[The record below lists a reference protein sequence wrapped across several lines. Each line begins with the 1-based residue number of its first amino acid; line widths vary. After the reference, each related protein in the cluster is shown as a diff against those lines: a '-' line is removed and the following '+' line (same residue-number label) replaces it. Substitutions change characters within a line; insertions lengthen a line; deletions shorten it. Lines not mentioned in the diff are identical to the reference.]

1 VTPVPLEL
9 PLRPAEAAELA
20 FLIFDRAEGKPLSD
34 DLRNRLAARA
44 AVLKLQTLTPFPG
57 SLERD
62 PVHHTVYYLAVDG
75 TAATGGDGA
84 DSDKVPLLLHMALA
98 AAPTSSIYHK
108 PLLIGRMRRPN
119 GPEMVINAIPF
130 GPGDRHNV
138 ETFAARINSA
148 FYPQPQGARTTITV
162 EEDYPAAFDTFRAIR
177 KRTGKNFAA
186 LSGDYH
192 AAMCAAIRA
201 GWRSAYTAAAD
212 LAAEDGTAANLGGRA
227 GFSRYAVV
235 VAATA
240 SCLNETERIYHQIRQ
255 ARAAMKISRGFDLEL
270 DAAGPMTPEF
280 LRSVLDVMKERG
292 HLPQL
297 VYPGPVAEKDLDAMA
312 ATARH
317 FQITLSFR
325 YRGEPAATV
334 RAIAKAMS
342 GRLNYRVRNA
352 TEAEFVAEHLL

>member
-1 VTPVPLEL
+1 MTPVPLEL

-20 FLIFDRAEGKPLSD
+20 ILVFDHAEGKPLSD
-34 DLRNRLAARA
+34 EVRNRLAARA
-44 AVLKLQTLTPFPG
+44 AALKLQTISPFPD

-62 PVHHTVYYLAVDG
+62 PVHHSVYYLAVDAS
-75 TAATGGDGA
+75 TVDCV
-84 DSDKVPLLLHMALA
+84 KVPLLLHMALA

-119 GPEMVINAIPF
+119 GPEMVINALPF
-130 GPGDRHNV
+130 GPHALQNV
-138 ETFAARINSA
+138 EIFAARINPA

-162 EEDYPAAFDTFRAIR
+162 HEGYPAAFDAFHAIR

-201 GWRSAYTAAAD
+201 GWRSGYTTAAD
-212 LAAEDGTAANLGGRA
+212 LTAEGSIDGLA
-227 GFSRYAVV
+227 GFSRYTVAF
-235 VAATA
+235 AATTTGLDEA
-240 SCLNETERIYHQIRQ
+240 ERVDQQIRK

-270 DAAGPMTPEF
+270 DAAIPMTPQF
-280 LRSVLDVMKERG
+280 LRTALEYLKEHG

-297 VYPGPVAEKDLDAMA
+297 VCPGPVAAQDLEEMA
-312 ATARH
+312 AIARY

-325 YRGEPAATV
+325 YRGEPAETV

-352 TEAEFVAEHLL
+352 AEAEFVAEHLL

>member
-20 FLIFDRAEGKPLSD
+20 MLVFDGAEGKPLSGD
-34 DLRNRLAARA
+34 VRNRLAARA

-62 PVHHTVYYLAVDG
+62 PIHHSVYYLAVDG
-75 TAATGGDGA
+75 TAGAGGDGA
-84 DSDKVPLLLHMALA
+84 AVPLLLHMALA

-119 GPEMVINAIPF
+119 GSEMVINAIPF
-130 GPGDRHNV
+130 GPGDRRNV

-148 FYPQPQGARTTITV
+148 FCPQPQGARTTITV
-162 EEDYPAAFDTFRAIR
+162 EEDYAAAFDTFRAIQ

-201 GWRSAYTAAAD
+201 GWRSAYTTAAD
-212 LAAEDGTAANLGGRA
+212 LTAEGGEVTDLGGRE
-227 GFSRYAVV
+227 GFSRYAAVIP
-235 VAATA
+235 ATA
-240 SCLNETERIYHQIRQ
+240 SCINEAEKIYQQIRH

-270 DAAGPMTPEF
+270 DAANPMTPEF
-280 LRSVLDVMKERG
+280 LRSVLEFVQERG

-297 VYPGPVAEKDLDAMA
+297 VCPGPVAEKDLDAMA
-312 ATARH
+312 ATAQH

-325 YRGEPAATV
+325 YRGEPGETV
-334 RAIAKAMS
+334 RAIAKAMA

-352 TEAEFVAEHLL
+352 AEAEFVAEHLL